1 MNYNYV
7 ELINVHV
14 LYLYRGVSLLVLSA
28 FIKRTCDVK
37 RERVVRVRV
46 IMSYVHTSAR
56 KQP

>member
-1 MNYNYV
+1 MIYNYV

-37 RERVVRVRV
+37 RERVVRV